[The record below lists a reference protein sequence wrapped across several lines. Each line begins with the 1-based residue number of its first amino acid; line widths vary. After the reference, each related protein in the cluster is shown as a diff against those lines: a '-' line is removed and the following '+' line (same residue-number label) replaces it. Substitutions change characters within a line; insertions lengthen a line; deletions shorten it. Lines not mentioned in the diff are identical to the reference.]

1 MRFAITLSDRFKPV
15 LDVFLHAGWQPLKLF
30 CTPVDHRMHHHKE
43 SLAAAERLGV
53 PVQLSRMRERDL
65 LELAEQDCEVLLVA
79 SYNWRVPDWEPY
91 LNYAVN
97 FHPSPLP
104 IGRGPYP
111 MVKAILDGHRQWGCS
126 CHQLTREM
134 DAGDVLAQEQFAL
147 RPDETHESLD
157 AKLQL
162 ALYRLAGRVA
172 GDFASLWD
180 QAQPQGENSSYWP
193 LWRDEERVLD
203 FSLPVEDVMRRVRAF
218 GDFECL
224 AAVNGVTVHVHRA
237 QGWRESH
244 AYPPGS
250 LILSNALSLLVAAA
264 DGMVL
269 ISEWSLNPPGGVS
282 GRLRG

>member
-15 LDVFLHAGWQPLKLF
+15 LDVCLHAGWQPLKLF

-111 MVKAILDGHRQWGCS
+111 MVRAILDGHRQWGCS

-172 GDFASLWD
+172 GDFASLWE

-224 AAVNGVTVHVHRA
+224 VAVNGVTVHVHRA